1 MDPKKRYPGRSVAET
16 GKYNLH
22 VIFSAEEHV
31 ALATLCSLTD
41 VPKAE
46 LIRRLVM
53 GACNA
58 LLIPIP
64 KPVEPLPGEQRG
76 RGRPRRVLQAPTPV
90 NGKKHPPSP
99 ALASTSGTF
108 AACSSSSS

>member
-22 VIFSAEEHV
+22 VIFSAEEHR
-31 ALATLCSLTD
+31 ALEQLSSLTD
-41 VPKAE
+41 FPKAE
-46 LIRRLVM
+46 IVRRLVM
-53 GACNA
+53 GSANA
-58 LLIPIP
+58 LGIPIP
-64 KPVEPLPGEQRG
+64 NPEAPPRMKPRG
-76 RGRPRRVLQAPTPV
+76 PQAK